1 MKKNNH
7 KIEEITALPGLSAI
21 NDIKYLGVD
30 LIALKN
36 EAPEKEQYKCSGHF
50 IDQVLKYDYPKD
62 NKTLLVFE
70 NLQEN
75 TKRNI
80 INANVEKTEIVEG
93 IKLSPSEQK
102 VIDSLCKLFHE
113 KSQTSEPEKDDF
125 YTGNLG
131 YEMMAYG
138 GDKNTKAPKLGFTLY
153 ELTLEYKGGGA
164 LSGKDVENVKD
175 ILHELDKRRFLLSYV
190 ETTRNKDGSR
200 TERKI
205 EDFQK
210 LIHILKISE
219 TTISKKELELSKKED
234 TIILL
239 NPIFRRQIG
248 SKFILYPK
256 DINRR
261 TIIAYGTHNIS
272 EITLRLRDY
281 LMREASSKRYVTE
294 IYVDRLYYLLAEKW
308 MKESRKKKVKEYT
321 MIALQTVITLGL
333 LSNYAIVEGASGE
346 PKIIFNINEN
356 WE

>member
-1 MKKNNH
+1 MKKKR
-7 KIEEITALPGLSAI
+7 KILPGAADTN
-21 NDIKYLGVD
+21 NDNKYLGLNLVT
-30 LIALKN
+30 LKN
-36 EAPEKEQYKCSGHF
+36 ETLEKEQYKYSGHF
-50 IDQVLKYDYPKD
+50 IDQVLKYHYPKD
-62 NKTLLVFE
+62 NKKLVIFE

-102 VIDSLCKLFHE
+102 VIDSLCKLLHE

-125 YTGNLG
+125 YTGNLS

-138 GDKNTKAPKLGFTLY
+138 GDKSTKAPKLGFTLY
-153 ELTLEYKGGGA
+153 ELTLEYKGGTA
-164 LSGKDVENVKD
+164 VSGKDVENVKD
-175 ILHELDKRRFLLSYV
+175 ILQELDSRRFLLSYV
-190 ETTRNKDGSR
+190 ETTRNSDGSR
-200 TERKI
+200 IERKI

-210 LIHILKISE
+210 LVHIVKISE
-219 TTISKKELELSKKED
+219 TIISKTELELSKNEEN
-234 TIILL
+234 IILL
-239 NPIFRRQIG
+239 NPIFRRQIN

-281 LMREASSKRYVTE
+281 LMREASSKRYTPE

-321 MIALQTVITLGL
+321 MAALQTVIRLGL
-333 LSNYAIVEGASGE
+333 LNSYVIEEGASGE